1 MKKILILLLFIFFC
15 SNSSLIH
22 AQPLTKEESTRKLIS
37 LLGAKDYIHQM
48 IQLYIENIKDDQVRL
63 KVSEILDETKKIQF
77 DELLIPTYQKYLT
90 EDEIDKL
97 NSFFESPTG
106 KKIIK
111 IELLVLQKSVNLD
124 DLQWIQNRKKIFNEQ
139 MTAKD
144 QKILNDFYKSA
155 AGQKYLKVEP
165 AISNEAGLIGEDLF
179 KQILQNYRNSN
190 LK

>member
-1 MKKILILLLFIFFC
+1 MK
-15 SNSSLIH
+15 
-22 AQPLTKEESTRKLIS
+22 Q
-37 LLGAKDYIHQM
+37 
-48 IQLYIENIKDDQVRL
+48 
-63 KVSEILDETKKIQF
+63 KKIQF

-111 IELLVLQKSVNLD
+111 IELLVLQKSMNLD
-124 DLQWIQNRKKIFNEQ
+124 DMQWIQNRKKIFNEQ

-155 AGQKYLKVEP
+155 VGQKYLKVEP
-165 AISNEAGLIGEDLF
+165 SISNEAELIGEDLF
-179 KQILQNYRNSN
+179 KQILLNYRNAN